1 MPSDRVG
8 WLVDGSLV
16 VAMVGLVVLRTTLAS
31 NPVLSGVIAALLVG
45 LVVHRIF
52 GWVESPQSDAGAA
65 ACADIGQP
73 RHGNAPPEPPS
84 IPRSC

>member
-31 NPVLSGVIAALLVG
+31 NPALSGVTAALLVG

-52 GWVESPQSDAGAA
+52 GWVERP
-65 ACADIGQP
+65 
-73 RHGNAPPEPPS
+73 
-84 IPRSC
+84 

>member
-31 NPVLSGVIAALLVG
+31 NPALSGVTAALLVG

-52 GWVESPQSDAGAA
+52 GWAE
-65 ACADIGQP
+65 
-73 RHGNAPPEPPS
+73 RL
-84 IPRSC
+84 